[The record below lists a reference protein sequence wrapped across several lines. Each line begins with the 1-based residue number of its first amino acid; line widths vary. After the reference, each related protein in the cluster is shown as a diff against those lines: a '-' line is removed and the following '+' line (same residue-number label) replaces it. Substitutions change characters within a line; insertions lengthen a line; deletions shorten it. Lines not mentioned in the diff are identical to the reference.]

1 MVKSSIPENRENLI
15 SIMHS
20 DEQHAK
26 DQEERKPIDSEK
38 MARIVNLYTESDT
51 FKKPM
56 GKKAYLKTLK
66 TIAGE

>member
-38 MARIVNLYTESDT
+38 NGAHS
-51 FKKPM
+51 KPIHR
-56 GKKAYLKTLK
+56 K
-66 TIAGE
+66 

>member
-1 MVKSSIPENRENLI
+1 MNNMQRTKKNANPLIVK
-15 SIMHS
+15 
-20 DEQHAK
+20 
-26 DQEERKPIDSEK
+26 K

>member
-1 MVKSSIPENRENLI
+1 
-15 SIMHS
+15 MHS